1 MVKPTDDSVK
11 FSPVEPRRSSAGLAI
26 DLIKERIAAGELAP
40 GQQLPP
46 ERELALQLG
55 LSRPT
60 VREAIR
66 TLTAMN
72 ILVSR
77 HGAGTYVTSLS
88 PELLAQ
94 PLEFFLSIHGSGIYA
109 LFEVRTFL
117 ESGAAA
123 LAAERATDEELDA
136 LMALVDDVRPQ
147 ADDPDAVREHDVDLH
162 RGIVAAARNPILTRM
177 LESIGDLSARSRA
190 RSSRLPGISRRT
202 VQDHEAIVE
211 ALRARDPVRA
221 SAAMSDHLNHV
232 AASLRKAEEGG

>member
-1 MVKPTDDSVK
+1 
-11 FSPVEPRRSSAGLAI
+11 
-26 DLIKERIAAGELAP
+26 
-40 GQQLPP
+40 
-46 ERELALQLG
+46 
-55 LSRPT
+55 
-60 VREAIR
+60 
-66 TLTAMN
+66 MN

-190 RSSRLPGISRRT
+190 RSSRCRESRAGRSRT
-202 VQDHEAIVE
+202 TRRSWRRCA
-211 ALRARDPVRA
+211 RATPYARRRPCLTTSTTSQRRCARRRRA
-221 SAAMSDHLNHV
+221 DETVSHN
-232 AASLRKAEEGG
+232 EGDN